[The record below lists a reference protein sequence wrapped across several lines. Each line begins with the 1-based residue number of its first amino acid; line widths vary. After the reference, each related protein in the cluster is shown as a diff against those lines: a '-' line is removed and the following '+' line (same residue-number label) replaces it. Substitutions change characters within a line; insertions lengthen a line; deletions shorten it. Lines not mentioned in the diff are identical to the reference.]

1 MLIIPILNKG
11 CYPSNAYIGALKRA
25 IASDS
30 CSKSPDIYG
39 RCCVLHDLAYRFG
52 IDCHG
57 QPMKKK
63 DADHMLRMCMQQQSK
78 LGRWS
83 LLSRLYWSGV
93 HFFGFKA
100 YAENIDERPPFE
112 VVYFSDPS

>member
-1 MLIIPILNKG
+1 MLIIPILIKG
-11 CYPSNAYIGALKRA
+11 CSPSKAYIVALKRA
-25 IASDS
+25 IASDG

-52 IDCHG
+52 IDCYG

-63 DADHMLRMCMQQQSK
+63 AADQMLRTCMQQQSK

-83 LLSRLYWSGV
+83 LISRLYWSGV

-100 YAENIDERPPFE
+100 YATNIDERPPFE
-112 VVYFSDPS
+112 LRIFADPS